1 MMLKVVSRCCNDI
14 LIDHLRETFGRK
26 NMCMISFYPATDT
39 LVCNAYNKDSFD
51 AFKYT
56 RVIIEENIMCSLLF
70 LFFDLQIDEIHPVY
84 LCIDKIAKI
93 ITP

>member
-14 LIDHLRETFGRK
+14 LFDHLRETFCRK
-26 NMCMISFYPATDT
+26 NMCMISFYPERDT
-39 LVCNAYNKDSFD
+39 LVCNAYTQDSFN

-70 LFFDLQIDEIHPVY
+70 LFLDFQ
-84 LCIDKIAKI
+84 IDKINQV
-93 ITP
+93 